1 MERYQVSSLDE
12 FESIYI
18 NILNEKKN
26 KIIEIESHLSKLN
39 IKMKYIE
46 QVIKNCDTKQRQIK
60 TEIQTK
66 QQTV

>member
-39 IKMKYIE
+39 IKMKYID
-46 QVIKNCDTKQRQIK
+46 QVIKNCDTKQRQVQ